1 MPFFY
6 TFTSLETLQML
17 LPQASQ
23 VPAQQVKS
31 EAPPELELLLVLVPV
46 LLVLVPMLVV
56 VLVAVV
62 AVVPLVLLLTP
73 LRTLHALGRAAT
85 ALERQDV

>member
-1 MPFFY
+1 MPWKMF
-6 TFTSLETLQML
+6 LETLQML

>member
-1 MPFFY
+1 MPWKMF
-6 TFTSLETLQML
+6 LETLQML

-23 VPAQQVKS
+23 VPAQVKS
-31 EAPPELELLLVLVPV
+31 EAPPELDLLLVLVPV
-46 LLVLVPMLVV
+46 LLVPVLLVV
-56 VLVAVV
+56 VLVVVLV